1 MKQSFFK
8 SLKLTPGNY
17 FLLALIF
24 AAVVFLGVFPVWYE
38 GYWTTKLTEIMKF
51 VILAVAWV
59 VFSAPTGYMSL
70 ATAAFF
76 GVGFYLASALSG
88 TVPFLA
94 IILMSGAA
102 GFILALLVG
111 ALTLRLRGV
120 YFCIFTF
127 GLVLLISNV
136 VREVERTLSGTRGR
150 FVHTESIE
158 IVYWGILGVCVL
170 TILVAWLIRR
180 SRHGLALT
188 AIGQYEEAAAHSGI
202 NVVRTK
208 VLVFAVS
215 SIFMGMAGAVI
226 ATRRAYV
233 DPTVAFHLDQSF
245 LPVLMA
251 LFGGMASL
259 AGPVVGAVVFTLIK
273 EELATTWP
281 EMFQVIFGV
290 ILIVSILFLP
300 TGIVGLMEEMWRAV
314 RGQRPLRRGAFI
326 WCLVVPALGW
336 IAILAR
342 LVLMAVF
349 RIRHRPLPPVI
360 VEEPFKWSW
369 LVIGCLVPVV
379 GYAIFGWFLWSLA
392 RRKMEGGG
400 RALA

>member
-1 MKQSFFK
+1 MKTYKRTSIKF
-8 SLKLTPGNY
+8 TPATY
-17 FLLALIF
+17 CVSAFLL
-24 AAVVFLGVFPVWYE
+24 AAVVFLAVFPVWYE

-51 VILAVAWV
+51 VTLSVAWV

-94 IILMSGAA
+94 IIVIAGAA
-102 GFILALLVG
+102 AFILALIVG

-136 VREVERTLSGTRGR
+136 VRELERTLSGTRGR
-150 FVHTESIE
+150 FVDTQPIE
-158 IVYWGILGVCVL
+158 VVYWAVLGVCVL
-170 TILVAWLIRR
+170 CILAAWLIRR

-188 AIGQYEEAAAHSGI
+188 SIGQYEEAAAHSGI

-215 SIFMGMAGAVI
+215 AIFMGMVGAVI

-251 LFGGMASL
+251 LFGGML
-259 AGPVVGAVVFTLIK
+259 TLVGPVIGAVVFSLIK
-273 EELATTWP
+273 EELATKWP
-281 EMFQVIFGV
+281 EMFQVIFGA
-290 ILIVSILFLP
+290 ILIFSILFLQN
-300 TGIVGLMEEMWRAV
+300 GIVGVAQQMWRLYRREGFTGIARAV
-314 RGQRPLRRGAFI
+314 DRGLRRGFA
-326 WCLVVPALGW
+326 PAWRMLG
-336 IAILAR
+336 
-342 LVLMAVF
+342 
-349 RIRHRPLPPVI
+349 
-360 VEEPFKWSW
+360 
-369 LVIGCLVPVV
+369 G
-379 GYAIFGWFLWSLA
+379 
-392 RRKMEGGG
+392 RRGGG
-400 RALA
+400 DASA

>member
-1 MKQSFFK
+1 MKTRLFAFN
-8 SLKLTPGNY
+8 KLTPANY
-17 FLLALIF
+17 ALLALLLA
-24 AAVVFLGVFPVWYE
+24 AAVFFGVFPLWYE

-76 GVGFYLASALSG
+76 GVGFYLASVLSG
-88 TVPFLA
+88 TVPFVA
-94 IILMSGAA
+94 IILIAGASV
-102 GFILALLVG
+102 FVLAVLVG

-127 GLVLLISNV
+127 GLVLLITSV
-136 VREVERTLSGTRGR
+136 VKEVERQLSGTRGR
-150 FVHTESIE
+150 FVLTESIDV
-158 IVYWGILGVCVL
+158 VYWGVFGVCIL

-208 VLVFAVS
+208 VMVFSLSAV
-215 SIFMGMAGAVI
+215 FMGMAGAVI

-251 LFGGMASL
+251 LFGGMLNL
-259 AGPVVGAVVFTLIK
+259 AGPVVGAVVFSLIK
-273 EELATTWP
+273 EELSTTWP

-300 TGIVGLMEEMWRAV
+300 TGIVGLVEEVWRAV
-314 RGQRPLRRGAFI
+314 NGERPLSRRAVLWCLILPPLGWFALLARVAIIGFFRITKVASTSCDDGGAFHMEG
-326 WCLVVPALGW
+326 V
-336 IAILAR
+336 
-342 LVLMAVF
+342 
-349 RIRHRPLPPVI
+349 RHRLPDSGQ
-360 VEEPFKWSW
+360 WGTQS
-369 LVIGCLVPVV
+369 
-379 GYAIFGWFLWSLA
+379 S
-392 RRKMEGGG
+392 GGS
-400 RALA
+400 

>member
-1 MKQSFFK
+1 M
-8 SLKLTPGNY
+8 
-17 FLLALIF
+17 
-24 AAVVFLGVFPVWYE
+24 
-38 GYWTTKLTEIMKF
+38 
-51 VILAVAWV
+51 
-59 VFSAPTGYMSL
+59 

-76 GVGFYLASALSG
+76 GVGFYMASALSG

-94 IILMSGAA
+94 IILIAGAA
-102 GFILALLVG
+102 AFVLALLVG

-136 VREVERTLSGTRGR
+136 VREVERQLSGTRGR
-150 FVHTESIE
+150 FVDTEPINT
-158 IVYWGILGVCVL
+158 VYWAVFGVCVL
-170 TILVAWLIRR
+170 TLLAAWLIRR

-208 VLVFAVS
+208 VLVFATSAV
-215 SIFMGMAGAVI
+215 FMGMVGAVI

-251 LFGGMASL
+251 LFGGMVNL

-281 EMFQVIFGV
+281 EMFQVIFGA
-290 ILIVSILFLP
+290 ILIISILFLP
-300 TGIVGLMEEMWRAV
+300 RGIVGLVEEVWRAV
-314 RGQRPLRRGAFI
+314 KGERPLDRATFL
-326 WCLVVPALGW
+326 WCLILPPLGW
-336 IAILAR
+336 YAILAR
-342 LVLMAVF
+342 LLVVALWRDA
-349 RIRHRPLPPVI
+349 RPTDA
-360 VEEPFKWSW
+360 
-369 LVIGCLVPVV
+369 LV
-379 GYAIFGWFLWSLA
+379 
-392 RRKMEGGG
+392 GGG
-400 RALA
+400 